1 MKLNEKI
8 QQLREERGLS
18 RKALWQEI
26 KKAFEDKAL
35 DYRTL
40 GRIEKGETDA
50 RGLSLSQ
57 ITTVLGV
64 TLNEL
69 YEGVEVIPPSVE
81 CIRIYDYKGK
91 YIYNEKA
98 YAELLT
104 DAQFNCGISRLIVKP
119 GGETK
124 PEQDP
129 DDENKFKKWICILK
143 GAVVCFVGDKK
154 YNLRKGDVIKFRSH
168 LPHRFANVSSRD
180 VHCLI
185 IQEPRHL

>member
-18 RKALWQEI
+18 RKALWEEI
-26 KKAFEDKAL
+26 KKAFGDKAL
-35 DYRTL
+35 DYRTI

-64 TLNEL
+64 TLQEF
-69 YEGVEVIPPSVE
+69 YEGVEVTPPLVE
-81 CIRIYDYKGK
+81 CVRIYDYKGK

-104 DAQFNCGISRLIVKP
+104 DAQFNCGISRLIIKP
-119 GGETK
+119 GGQTK

-129 DDENKFKKWICILK
+129 DDEHQFKKWVCILK
-143 GAVVCFVGDKK
+143 GMVVCFVGDKK

-168 LPHRFANVSSRD
+168 LLHHFENVSSRD